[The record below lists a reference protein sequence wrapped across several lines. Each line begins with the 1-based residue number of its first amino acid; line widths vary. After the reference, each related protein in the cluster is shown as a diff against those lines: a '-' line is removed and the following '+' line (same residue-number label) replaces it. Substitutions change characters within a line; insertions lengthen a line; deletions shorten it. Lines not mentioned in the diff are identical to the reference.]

1 MDAAALLT
9 FSIAVLITLDVAA
22 ARIGHGPTRR
32 PARSRRG

>member
-9 FSIAVLITLDVAA
+9 FSLAVLITLDVAA

>member
-1 MDAAALLT
+1 MDAATVPT

-22 ARIGHGPTRR
+22 TRIGHGPTRR